1 MMDKTEGETL
11 EFKRSLSDFDEVL
24 ATVSAFSNTKGGT
37 ILIGVDDSGEIIGV
51 DLGKRTLEEIASR
64 IAQNTDPRAY
74 PEITVKKMGGKN
86 IIEIKVSE
94 RSDKPVFAKGVA
106 YKRVGRSNIKM
117 DRDEIL
123 NLLRGTYEFSYE
135 DVEIASIDEIDL
147 NKVKSF
153 IHRAKEVR
161 SVSVPEDELAVLR
174 NLGLIDEKARL
185 AALLLFGRNP
195 QSRVPWAIVKIGKF
209 LSERAM
215 PIFEKEIEG
224 DLIEQIER
232 SYAEVLSLIRKETR
246 VVNLRREEILEY
258 PAEALRELI
267 VNAVSHRDYSIKSP
281 VYIKIYDDKIII
293 ENPGGLPPGITVD
306 ELKRPHRS
314 VLRNPKIANVL
325 YNLGYVEKW
334 GVGTLEVMKKCLL
347 NGNGEPIFQSNGFFK
362 VEIKSRYLSAIDDR
376 ERAILEYIRKN
387 GKVSRSD
394 LEKILKLR
402 ESSVR
407 KILEKLQRR
416 GLIVKEGGGKNTVYR
431 LVY

>member
-37 ILIGVDDSGEIIGV
+37 ILIGIDDSGEIIGV

-64 IAQNTDPRAY
+64 IAQNTDPRVY

-86 IIEIKVSE
+86 IIEIRVSE

-376 ERAILEYIRKN
+376 ERAILEYIREN
-387 GKVSRSD
+387 GKASRSD

-416 GLIVKEGGGKNTVYR
+416 GLIVKEGGGKNTVYK
-431 LVY
+431 LAY

>member
-1 MMDKTEGETL
+1 MDKTEGETL

-37 ILIGVDDSGEIIGV
+37 ILIGVDDNGEIIGV

-64 IAQNTDPRAY
+64 IAQNTDPRVY
-74 PEITVKKMGGKN
+74 PEIAVKKMGGKN
-86 IIEIKVSE
+86 IIEIRVSE

-106 YKRVGRSNIKM
+106 YKRIGRSNIKM

-123 NLLRGTYEFSYE
+123 NLLRGTYELSYE

-153 IHRAKEVR
+153 IHRAKEAR

-306 ELKRPHRS
+306 ELKKPHRS

-334 GVGTLEVMKKCLL
+334 GVGTLEVMRKCLL

-376 ERAILEYIRKN
+376 ERTILEYIRKN

-394 LEKILKLR
+394 LERILKLR

-416 GLIVKEGGGKNTVYR
+416 GLIVKEGGGKNTVYK
-431 LVY
+431 LAY

>member
-64 IAQNTDPRAY
+64 IAQNTDPRVY

-86 IIEIKVSE
+86 IIEIRVSE
-94 RSDKPVFAKGVA
+94 RSDKPVFAKGIA

-161 SVSVPEDELAVLR
+161 SVSVPENELAVLR

-195 QSRVPWAIVKIGKF
+195 QSRVPWAIVKIGRF

-314 VLRNPKIANVL
+314 VPRNPKIANVL

-387 GKVSRSD
+387 GKASRSD

-431 LVY
+431 LAY

>member
-1 MMDKTEGETL
+1 MDKTEGETL

-37 ILIGVDDSGEIIGV
+37 ILIGVDDNGEIIGV

-64 IAQNTDPRAY
+64 IAQNTDPRVY
-74 PEITVKKMGGKN
+74 PEIAVKKMGGKN
-86 IIEIKVSE
+86 IIEIRVSE

-153 IHRAKEVR
+153 IHRAKEAR

-174 NLGLIDEKARL
+174 NLGLIDEKPRL

-195 QSRVPWAIVKIGKF
+195 QSKISWAIVKIGKF

-232 SYAEVLSLIRKETR
+232 GYAEVLSLIRKETR

-293 ENPGGLPPGITVD
+293 ENPGGLPLGITVD

-314 VLRNPKIANVL
+314 VLRNSKIANVL

-362 VEIKSRYLSAIDDR
+362 VEIKSRYLSSIDDR

-387 GKVSRSD
+387 RKVSRSD

-416 GLIVKEGGGKNTVYR
+416 GLIVKEGRGKNTAYK
-431 LVY
+431 LAY